1 MSMSNAGDGGQADRW
16 DPVER
21 AATNWGKHGF
31 GDGPRLLASLSIIRV
46 EDLIR
51 THNAD
56 VLQPLHLTHARHEAL
71 AVLFYSRNG
80 QMKLSELGQRLLLH
94 PTSIT
99 STVDSLEKLGY
110 VKRVPHPSD
119 RRATMAMITDA
130 GREAIVISSQ
140 AMRDHDYWLDALT
153 ADEAEQ
159 LFELLRKVREA
170 AGDIVPTRHD

>member
-1 MSMSNAGDGGQADRW
+1 MRRSGRHEQRASPSAR

-21 AATNWGKHGF
+21 AAANWGRHGF

-71 AVLFYSRNG
+71 AVLFYSRGG

-110 VKRVPHPSD
+110 VERVPHPSD
-119 RRATMAMITDA
+119 RRATMAPHHPRRATGDRHLLGGDA
-130 GREAIVISSQ
+130 RQ
-140 AMRDHDYWLDALT
+140 R
-153 ADEAEQ
+153 
-159 LFELLRKVREA
+159 LLARR
-170 AGDIVPTRHD
+170 R